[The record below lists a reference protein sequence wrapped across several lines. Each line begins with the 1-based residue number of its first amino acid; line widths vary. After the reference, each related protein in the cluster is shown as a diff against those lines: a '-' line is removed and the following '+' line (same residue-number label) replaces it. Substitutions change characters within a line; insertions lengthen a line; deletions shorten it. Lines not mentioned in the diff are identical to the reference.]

1 MCRLVN
7 KGKVSALASYQVTD
21 ILAEKKKK
29 RFEDGSVIWDVQLI
43 PFMETWYYVPETRW
57 MSRGKILCT
66 FRKGFPA
73 IMKFLQGRGD
83 LPPQFKDS

>member
-29 RFEDGSVIWDVQLI
+29 RFEDGSVIWDV
-43 PFMETWYYVPETRW
+43 
-57 MSRGKILCT
+57 
-66 FRKGFPA
+66 
-73 IMKFLQGRGD
+73 
-83 LPPQFKDS
+83 